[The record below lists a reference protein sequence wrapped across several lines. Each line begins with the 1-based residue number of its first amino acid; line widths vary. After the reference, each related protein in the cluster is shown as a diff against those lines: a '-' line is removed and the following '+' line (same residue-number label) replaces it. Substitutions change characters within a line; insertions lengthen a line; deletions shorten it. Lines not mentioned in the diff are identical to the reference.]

1 MPCVLPVT
9 LNGDVGYTFGL
20 FPAPL
25 LIPCGPFLCVPLWQ
39 VNVGETRG
47 VGSWF
52 AFPRECQTECTVPV
66 RPGCVLRPARYTWAP
81 YAFLA
86 WDRSSCFCLC
96 LGGIMKWPCSSIL
109 LWFQSDTRGRCCGF
123 CARRGQHGSALG
135 ARPAPSGCQGQLF
148 LHFSA
153 LSRGSHVGF
162 RSSLLPV
169 VFLA

>member
-9 LNGDVGYTFGL
+9 LNGDVGYRFGL

-86 WDRSSCFCLC
+86 WDL
-96 LGGIMKWPCSSIL
+96 I
-109 LWFQSDTRGRCCGF
+109 
-123 CARRGQHGSALG
+123 
-135 ARPAPSGCQGQLF
+135 PSGPVGVRGAGYGDGGGGLFQGTRN
-148 LHFSA
+148 SWDE
-153 LSRGSHVGF
+153 
-162 RSSLLPV
+162 RS
-169 VFLA
+169 FG